1 MKSEKRKIAIIA
13 GEVSGDKIGSDLV
26 SEIALV
32 NDIDLYGVGGE
43 ELAKHGLR
51 SLFPYEELS
60 IIGVWDIIKNIFT
73 LRKRVNST
81 AKSIVAY
88 KPELL
93 IIIDSPEFTHR
104 VAKKVKKAMP
114 NLSVINYV
122 SPTIWFWR
130 QGRGREM
137 SEYITHVLSIYPFE
151 PALYK
156 KLNGPPCTYVGNPL
170 FENILNN
177 KLNRKK

>member
-1 MKSEKRKIAIIA
+1 M
-13 GEVSGDKIGSDLV
+13 SGDKIGSDLV
-26 SEIALV
+26 SEIASV
-32 NDIDLYGVGGE
+32 YDIDLHGVGGE

-60 IIGVWDIIKNIFT
+60 IIGVWGIIKNIFT

-81 AKSIVAY
+81 VKSIIAY

-114 NLSVINYV
+114 NLTVINYV

-130 QGRGREM
+130 QGREG
-137 SEYITHVLSIYPFE
+137 
-151 PALYK
+151 K
-156 KLNGPPCTYVGNPL
+156 
-170 FENILNN
+170 
-177 KLNRKK
+177 

>member
-26 SEIALV
+26 SEIASV
-32 NDIDLYGVGGE
+32 YDIDLHGVGGE

-60 IIGVWDIIKNIFT
+60 IIGVWGIIKNIFT

-81 AKSIVAY
+81 VKSIIAY

-104 VAKKVKKAMP
+104 VAKKVKKKAMP
-114 NLSVINYV
+114 NLTVINYV
-122 SPTIWFWR
+122 SPTIWFLEAR
-130 QGRGREM
+130 
-137 SEYITHVLSIYPFE
+137 
-151 PALYK
+151 
-156 KLNGPPCTYVGNPL
+156 
-170 FENILNN
+170 
-177 KLNRKK
+177 